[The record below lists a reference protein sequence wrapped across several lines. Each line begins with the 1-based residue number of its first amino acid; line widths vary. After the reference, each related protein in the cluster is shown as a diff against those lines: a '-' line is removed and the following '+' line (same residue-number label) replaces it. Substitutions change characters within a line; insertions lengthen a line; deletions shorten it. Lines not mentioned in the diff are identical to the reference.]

1 MAFEAYLVYDGEKL
15 LDMAAT
21 RLVKERELAK
31 REFAIREAMVVAKRN
46 GETEKFRDLAHQEG
60 DISRERGQ
68 ALARGFILPL
78 LDNLAKTKGGPNAA
92 PVVDPTYQVHPNAR
106 ILTTETWRQMYVPGY
121 GPPPKTQAEKD
132 AEVKAQRQRLVDLAA
147 KLGYTGAGREAFV
160 AYCERGRGEWLR
172 ASELES
178 PAPRGHFLRTM
189 GQSDRDF
196 VENANRAAT
205 IPQALLLL
213 NGELTTERGVL
224 SRYSPLMAFVNRAN
238 EPSDRVDAVFLAV
251 LSRKPT
257 AGERAAWGAAAA
269 RGLTIADLATSL
281 LNTKQFVFVR

>member
-1 MAFEAYLVYDGEKL
+1 
-15 LDMAAT
+15 
-21 RLVKERELAK
+21 
-31 REFAIREAMVVAKRN
+31 
-46 GETEKFRDLAHQEG
+46 
-60 DISRERGQ
+60 
-68 ALARGFILPL
+68 
-78 LDNLAKTKGGPNAA
+78 
-92 PVVDPTYQVHPNAR
+92 
-106 ILTTETWRQMYVPGY
+106 MYVPGY

-132 AEVKAQRQRLVDLAA
+132 AEVKAQRQRLADLAA
-147 KLGYTGAGREAFV
+147 KLGYTGADREAFV

-213 NGELTTERGVL
+213 NGELTTDRGVL

-238 EPSDRVDAVFLAV
+238 EPSARVDAVFFAV

-257 AGERAAWGAAAA
+257 AGERAAWEAAAS

-281 LNTKQFVFVR
+281 LNTKQFLFVR

>member
-1 MAFEAYLVYDGEKL
+1 M
-15 LDMAAT
+15 
-21 RLVKERELAK
+21 R
-31 REFAIREAMVVAKRN
+31 
-46 GETEKFRDLAHQEG
+46 
-60 DISRERGQ
+60 
-68 ALARGFILPL
+68 
-78 LDNLAKTKGGPNAA
+78 
-92 PVVDPTYQVHPNAR
+92 
-106 ILTTETWRQMYVPGY
+106 
-121 GPPPKTQAEKD
+121 PPPKTQAEKD
-132 AEVKAQRQRLVDLAA
+132 AEVKAERQRLADLAA
-147 KLGYTGAGREAFV
+147 KLGYTGAEREGFIT
-160 AYCERGRGEWLR
+160 YCERGRGEWLR

-224 SRYSPLMAFVNRAN
+224 SRYSPLMSFVNRAN
-238 EPSDRVDAVFLAV
+238 DPSARVDTVFLAL

-257 AGERAAWGAAAA
+257 AGERAAWEATAA